1 MTPAFRSR
9 LGRFLLG
16 MALCLGLLPAWA
28 QPAQPAPR
36 VRFAVLRTA
45 TMPTPQGLVVSGGS
59 FGTQVATH
67 FSAFL
72 IEHGDDRFLFDA
84 GLGRR
89 IREQYAAD
97 MPGWNRP
104 FFRLPDSVHPAA
116 DLLQAAGIPPVK
128 RILLSHAH
136 WDHASALEDFP
147 GAEVW
152 LAAPEEAFV
161 RQAASRVGTAWPSQV
176 IDKPVRWKPIGF
188 DPVGHEG
195 FEASLDLY
203 RDGSVVLVPLFGHT
217 PGSMGLFLRLSSGRR
232 FFFVG
237 DVVWSAAALAE
248 GRPKFWLARWFVDQ
262 DAGLT
267 QAAIDKIRAAMARDP
282 ALVVVPAHDGAVQD
296 RLGLFPRWVE

>member
-1 MTPAFRSR
+1 
-9 LGRFLLG
+9 
-16 MALCLGLLPAWA
+16 LGLLPALA
-28 QPAQPAPR
+28 QSAEPAPR
-36 VRFAVLRTA
+36 VRFAILRTA
-45 TMPTPQGLVVSGGS
+45 TLPVHQGLVMSGGS
-59 FGTQVATH
+59 FGQQVATH

-72 IEHGDDRFLFDA
+72 IEHSEHRFLFDA

-89 IREQYAAD
+89 IRQQYEAD

-104 FFRLPDSVHPAA
+104 FFRLPDSVQPAA
-116 DLLQAAGIPPVK
+116 DQLQAAGLPPVT

-152 LAAPEEAFV
+152 LAAPEQDVV
-161 RQAASRVGTAWPSQV
+161 RQAASRVATAWPSQV
-176 IDKPVRWKPIGF
+176 RDKPVTWQPITF
-188 DPVGHEG
+188 DPVPHEG

-203 RDGSVVLVPLFGHT
+203 RDGRVVLVPMFGHT
-217 PGSMGLFLRLSSGRR
+217 PGSIGVFLRVASGRR

-237 DVVWSAAALAE
+237 DVVWNAAALAE

-262 DAGLT
+262 DAGQT
-267 QAAIDKIRAAMARDP
+267 QAVIGRIRAAMARDP

-296 RLGLFPRWVE
+296 GLGLFPRWVE